1 LNSFL
6 ESTYPLNIAN
16 IVETKEAPKDTK
28 ILFTKYLLKF
38 TNSNNLLYPNSVG
51 LFVQYLIGKE
61 YISCVGFNEVSM
73 IQYNGKIAK
82 IKNIESKIIRITLG
96 KIFFFIG

>member
-1 LNSFL
+1 M
-6 ESTYPLNIAN
+6 AN

-28 ILFTKYLLKF
+28 ILFTKYLLKL
-38 TNSNNLLYPNSVG
+38 TNSNNLLYPNRVG

-61 YISCVGFNEVSM
+61 YISWGGFNEVSI
-73 IQYNGKIAK
+73 IQYNGKLAK
-82 IKNIESKIIRITLG
+82 IKNIDSKIIRINLG